1 MTLTEDITIEKL
13 TSDQNY
19 LLHICKAVSTGDCDA
34 GLAERHPGKLHHARW
49 LTAANRILR
58 LYIATSNSLE
68 TLQTF
73 VQYIMNVYAPI
84 WFNIKKNPSCV
95 EGGRHLWILLSA
107 SRCMELKYRKII
119 DPVLQRNASFAHPE
133 NIHLSMISDDNPD
146 MRTLGWRRNLKARTS
161 SSPNVIR
168 EFTVPEINVN
178 AAN

>member
-1 MTLTEDITIEKL
+1 MAVQRFKPITVTWTEDIIIEKL

-58 LYIATSNSLE
+58 LYIATSNPSE
-68 TLQTF
+68 TLPF

-95 EGGRHLWILLSA
+95 EGGRHLWKLLSA
-107 SRCMELKYRKII
+107 SRCMELK
-119 DPVLQRNASFAHPE
+119 
-133 NIHLSMISDDNPD
+133 
-146 MRTLGWRRNLKARTS
+146 LKK
-161 SSPNVIR
+161 
-168 EFTVPEINVN
+168 
-178 AAN
+178 